1 MLRVF
6 ADEEALSRAAAELL
20 ADQAALAVARRG
32 RCTVL
37 LAGGSTPRRTY
48 ERLAT
53 APLRDRIPWAQIH
66 WFWGDERCLP
76 EGDPNRN
83 ESMARTALLDH
94 VPVRPEFLHP
104 IRCDGAPAQAAAAY
118 AAELEAFFGADPPC
132 FDLVLLGM
140 GTDGHTA
147 SLLPGSSSLDE
158 QVQWTAVT
166 RRPEEPFGRVTLTA
180 PLLNQAAL
188 VVILVTG
195 RNKAG
200 VLRAAFEENDR
211 QPLLPVQL
219 IRPLNGALHWLVDRE
234 AASLLAG
241 TDADE

>member
-6 ADEEALSRAAAELL
+6 ADEEELSRAAAELF
-20 ADQAALAVARRG
+20 AAQAVAAVARRG
-32 RCTVL
+32 RFAVL

-48 ERLAT
+48 ERLAA
-53 APLRDRIPWAQIH
+53 APLCNRIPWTQVH
-66 WFWGDERCLP
+66 CFWGDERCLP
-76 EGDPNRN
+76 EGDPKRN

-94 VPVRPEFLHP
+94 VPVRPEHLHP
-104 IRCDGAPAQAAAAY
+104 IRCDGAPAQAASY
-118 AAELEAFFGADPPC
+118 AAELEAFFGADSPS

-147 SLLPGSSSLDE
+147 SLLPGSGSLDE

-166 RRPEEPFGRVTLTA
+166 RRPEESFSRVTLTA

-195 RNKAG
+195 RDKAG
-200 VLRAAFEENDR
+200 VLREALAESDR

-219 IRPLNGALHWLVDRE
+219 IRPPTGALHWFVDRE
-234 AASLLAG
+234 AAFLLEG
-241 TDADE
+241 TDAA

>member
-6 ADEEALSRAAAELL
+6 ADEETLSREAAELF
-20 ADQAALAVARRG
+20 AAQAVAAVARRG
-32 RCTVL
+32 RFAVL

-48 ERLAT
+48 ERLAA
-53 APLRDRIPWAQIH
+53 APLCNRIPWTQVH
-66 WFWGDERCLP
+66 CFWGDERCLP
-76 EGDPNRN
+76 EGDSMRN
-83 ESMARTALLDH
+83 ESMVRTALLDH
-94 VPVRPEFLHP
+94 VPVRPEHLHP
-104 IRCDGAPAQAAAAY
+104 IRCDGAPAQAAAY
-118 AAELEAFFGADPPC
+118 AAEREDFFGADPPS

-166 RRPEEPFGRVTLTA
+166 RRPEESFSRVTLTA

-195 RNKAG
+195 RDKAG
-200 VLRAAFEENDR
+200 VLREALAESDR

-219 IRPLNGALHWLVDRE
+219 IRPQTGALHWFVDRE
-234 AASLLAG
+234 AASLLEG
-241 TDADE
+241 TDAAS